1 MYNWFMHILLLIIFI
16 VFIIYAP
23 QWWAKRTFKLYSKE
37 QGHIEGTGGELAVH
51 LLERFEM
58 SGVGVEETEE
68 GNDHYD
74 PESKTVRLSPSNFH
88 RKSLTAVAVAAHEV
102 GHAIQ
107 DYRNESKLTLRST
120 LVKSS
125 INLQKFGSV
134 IMMIMPIVVIVTK
147 SPAAGFIFFVTGLLS
162 IAGSSVVH
170 LVTLPVEWDASFG
183 KAMPILKEG
192 YIREQDYAAVNT
204 ILKAAA
210 FTYIAASLTSILN
223 VWRWFA
229 LLRR

>member
-1 MYNWFMHILLLIIFI
+1 MHILILVAFI
-16 VFIIYAP
+16 VFIIFVP
-23 QWWAKRTFKLYSKE
+23 QWWAKKTFKRYSEE
-37 QGHIEGTGGELAVH
+37 QEHIDGTGGELAEH
-51 LLERFEM
+51 LLKRFEM
-58 SGVGVEETEE
+58 SHVGVEVTEE

-74 PESKTVRLSPSNFH
+74 PESKMVRLSPSNYNN
-88 RKSLTAVAVAAHEV
+88 KSLTAVAVAAHEV

-107 DYRNESKLTLRST
+107 DHRNETKLALRST

-125 INLQKFGSV
+125 IKLQKFGSI
-134 IMMIMPIVVIVTK
+134 IMMVMPIVVIATR
-147 SPAAGFIFFVTGLLS
+147 SPLAGFVFFATGLLS
-162 IAGSSVVH
+162 IAGSSIVH

-192 YIREQDYAAVNT
+192 YIREQDHAAVNS

-210 FTYIAASLTSILN
+210 FTYIAASLTSILSI
-223 VWRWFA
+223 WRWIA

>member
-1 MYNWFMHILLLIIFI
+1 MFIIF
-16 VFIIYAP
+16 AP
-23 QWWAKRTFKLYSKE
+23 QWWAKRTFARYSKE
-37 QGHIEGTGGELAVH
+37 REYIDGTGGELAEH
-51 LLERFEM
+51 LLKRFDM
-58 SGVGVEETEE
+58 SQVGVEVTDE

-74 PESKTVRLSPSNFH
+74 PESKMVRLSPSH
-88 RKSLTAVAVAAHEV
+88 YHHKSLTAVAVAAHEV

-107 DYRNESKLTLRST
+107 DDRNESKLALRSM

-125 INLQKFGSV
+125 MKLQKLGSV
-134 IMMIMPIVVIVTK
+134 IMILMPIVMLVTK
-147 SPAAGFIFFVTGLLS
+147 SPVAGLVFFATGLLS

-192 YIREQDYAAVNT
+192 YIRKEDHGAVNS

-210 FTYIAASLTSILN
+210 FTYVAASLTGILN
-223 VWRWFA
+223 VWRWVAF
-229 LLRR
+229 LRR

>member
-1 MYNWFMHILLLIIFI
+1 MHILLLVIFI
-16 VFIIYAP
+16 VFIIYVP
-23 QWWAKRTFKLYSKE
+23 QWWAKRIFQRYSNE
-37 QGHIEGTGGELAVH
+37 QDHIDGTGGELAIH
-51 LLERFEM
+51 LLKRFEM
-58 SGVGVEETEE
+58 SHVGVEETEE

-74 PESKTVRLSPSNFH
+74 SESKMVRLSPSNYNK
-88 RKSLTAVAVAAHEV
+88 KSLTAVAVAAHEV

-107 DYRNESKLTLRST
+107 DDRNETKLALRST

-125 INLQKFGSV
+125 IKLQKFGSV
-134 IMMIMPIVVIVTK
+134 IMMVMPIVVILTK
-147 SPAAGFIFFVTGLLS
+147 SPLAGFVFIATGLLS

-192 YIREQDYAAVNT
+192 YIREQDHAAVNS

-210 FTYIAASLTSILN
+210 FTYIAASLTSILS
-223 VWRWFA
+223 VWRWIA